1 MQFLGIFCIIYRIGV
16 KMEKFVLS
24 TDSCCDEFKSKL
36 RKENIE
42 CVSMKYILNEEIYA
56 DNADSEED
64 YEEFY
69 NNMRSGKIYST
80 SALNM
85 IELKEYFEMLLE
97 KHSSDILH
105 ICLSSGL
112 SGTFNVARQ
121 IANEINETS
130 KHKVYVFD
138 SLSATQVQN
147 AMVYRAKALRNEG
160 KTAEETLNI
169 LNDDV
174 QHLIVYFFLND
185 LDALKRGGRI
195 NGVQAAMGKALQL
208 RPVLTFDSEGRLK
221 VVEKILGTKKAVK
234 YLVDKLINLYD
245 YEKKY
250 PIFLAYAGENSCA
263 EITKIIEEKIP
274 GAEILPGPVGPVI
287 ASHTGPALTSVI
299 FFSKLTR
306 N

>member
-1 MQFLGIFCIIYRIGV
+1 
-16 KMEKFVLS
+16 MEKFVLS
-24 TDSCCDEFKSKL
+24 TDTCCDEFKSKL
-36 RKENIE
+36 KADNIE
-42 CVSMKYILNEEIYA
+42 FISMKYILNEEIYA
-56 DNADSEED
+56 DNADSMED

-69 NNMRSGKIYST
+69 NNMKNGKIYST

-85 IELKEYFEMLLE
+85 FEIKEYFEMLLK
-97 KHSSDILH
+97 KHSSDVLH

-112 SGTFNVARQ
+112 SGTCNIAQQV
-121 IANEINETS
+121 ANEINETS
-130 KHKVYVFD
+130 EHKVYVFD

-147 AMVYRAKALRNEG
+147 AMVYRAKTLRNEG
-160 KTAEETLNI
+160 KTAEEALNI
-169 LNDDV
+169 MNDEV

-195 NGVQAAMGKALQL
+195 SGVAAAVGKALQL

-234 YLVDKLINLYD
+234 FLADKLINLYD
-245 YEKKY
+245 QDSKQ
-250 PIFLAYAGENSCA
+250 PIFLAYAGENSCNDLTRIINEKFPEA
-263 EITKIIEEKIP
+263 EIM
-274 GAEILPGPVGPVI
+274 PGPVGPVI

-299 FFSKLTR
+299 FFSKTSR